1 MPKIPSSEPCE
12 PVNGNSVSRT
22 SSSIELVVLSGA
34 VIVVPNTSSVV
45 VVDGSVDVEVPG

>member
-1 MPKIPSSEPCE
+1 M
-12 PVNGNSVSRT
+12 NGSSVSST

-34 VIVVPNTSSVV
+34 VMVVPRTSSVV